1 MRVIATLIAI
11 CAALPCAG
19 AHAQAYPSR
28 LVRIVVPFPAG
39 GPVDNVARSLGA
51 KLAESTGQ
59 QFVVDNRAGGNTIIG
74 TDAVAKAA
82 PDGYTLLVAVSS
94 FLTTPMLN
102 KAPYDPLKDFTDIAF
117 IAQAP
122 LVVVTNTTLP
132 AANMKELLEYS
143 KKEPGKM
150 TFGIGSVGAPAHL
163 AQEQFKRRTG
173 MAMTMIP
180 YKGTTPIF
188 QDLIG
193 GQIAGTFEPV
203 LGAMPYIQGGRV
215 KPLAITS
222 LKRVASLPN
231 VPTVAESGFPGFEAY
246 TWYALWGPAGMP
258 ADVTR
263 KLNEE
268 TNKAMR
274 APDMRERM
282 DKLGFEIVPGTPES
296 FSKFLREDA
305 KRAATVIRDA
315 NIKAE

>member
-1 MRVIATLIAI
+1 MRMLPTLL
-11 CAALPCAG
+11 AACLGLACAG
-19 AHAQAYPSR
+19 VQAQGYPSR
-28 LVRIVVPFPAG
+28 PVRVVVPFPAG

-51 KLAESTGQ
+51 ELAKTLGQ

-74 TDAVAKAA
+74 TDAVAKSA

-102 KAPYDPLKDFTDIAF
+102 KAPYDALKDFSPVAF

-132 AANMKELLEYS
+132 AANMKELIEYS
-143 KKEPGKM
+143 KKNPEKM
-150 TFGIGSVGAPAHL
+150 TFGIGSIGAPAHL

-203 LGAMPYIQGGRV
+203 LGALPYIQGGRV

-222 LKRVASLPN
+222 LKRVVSLPN
-231 VPTVAESGFPGFEAY
+231 VPTVDESGFPGFEAY

-258 ADVTR
+258 AEVTK
-263 KLNEE
+263 KLNDE

-274 APDMRERM
+274 TPEMHERM

-296 FSKFLREDA
+296 FGKFLREDA
-305 KRAATVIRDA
+305 RRAATVIKDA

>member
-150 TFGIGSVGAPAHL
+150 TFGIGSVGTLGSEATRL
-163 AQEQFKRRTG
+163 SEV
-173 MAMTMIP
+173 
-180 YKGTTPIF
+180 
-188 QDLIG
+188 
-193 GQIAGTFEPV
+193 IA
-203 LGAMPYIQGGRV
+203 
-215 KPLAITS
+215 
-222 LKRVASLPN
+222 
-231 VPTVAESGFPGFEAY
+231 SG
-246 TWYALWGPAGMP
+246 L
-258 ADVTR
+258 TR
-263 KLNEE
+263 PPW
-268 TNKAMR
+268 M
-274 APDMRERM
+274 
-282 DKLGFEIVPGTPES
+282 
-296 FSKFLREDA
+296 
-305 KRAATVIRDA
+305 
-315 NIKAE
+315 